1 MKTTVRR
8 NVTIEFETC
17 DDVGCC
23 GTCTSTMILGY
34 DDDDGDLSIRRGT
47 EKVYFPKAVL
57 PDVAKAFKILAA
69 EAKEEGL

>member
-17 DDVGCC
+17 DDSVCC
-23 GTCTSTMILGY
+23 GECA
-34 DDDDGDLSIRRGT
+34 SI
-47 EKVYFPKAVL
+47 
-57 PDVAKAFKILAA
+57 PDVAKALKTLAA